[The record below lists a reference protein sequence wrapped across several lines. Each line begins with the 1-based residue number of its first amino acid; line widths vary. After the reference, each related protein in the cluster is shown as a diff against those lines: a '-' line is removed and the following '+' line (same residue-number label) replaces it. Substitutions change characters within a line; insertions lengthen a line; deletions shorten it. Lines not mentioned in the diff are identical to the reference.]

1 MSKQATS
8 SQRNAA
14 KHLSNDHL
22 YCRTIGHR
30 WNRLSQIQ
38 FTLPKT
44 RWGKPIALEC
54 EGCGMY
60 RIDLIDA
67 RGQVSYRMYRQPHGY
82 RIPAQDTPRRDLLR
96 LELLD
101 RS

>member
-1 MSKQATS
+1 
-8 SQRNAA
+8 
-14 KHLSNDHL
+14 
-22 YCRTIGHR
+22 
-30 WNRLSQIQ
+30 
-38 FTLPKT
+38 
-44 RWGKPIALEC
+44 
-54 EGCGMY
+54 MY